1 LGFSGEAGV
10 QVVIVLAFSNL
21 VADGIAMGVGDYVSA
36 KAEND
41 HALAERK
48 REAWEYDN
56 YKEGEVNEMVELYV
70 KKGQCPDLRSSPPSP
85 PLSCGHRHGGMFTA
99 QVSMKRMPVKS

>member
-1 LGFSGEAGV
+1 V

-56 YKEGEVNEMVELYV
+56 YKEGEVNEMVELSV
-70 KKGQCPDLRSSPPSP
+70 KKGECGIGAGLRWVTHGEVCPID
-85 PLSCGHRHGGMFTA
+85 CF
-99 QVSMKRMPVKS
+99 SMG

>member
-1 LGFSGEAGV
+1 V

-70 KKGQCPDLRSSPPSP
+70 KKGKVSRLSLVARLPAVISVRR
-85 PLSCGHRHGGMFTA
+85 PL
-99 QVSMKRMPVKS
+99 